1 MKSTTNE
8 PRNTTSRDATTR
20 LRRLTDRSTGQE
32 DKRRVILDAAVRVF
46 AHKGYHTSR
55 VGDIAEEAGVA
66 HGLLYHYFRS
76 KEELLET
83 IFRETWRDVLDAV
96 RAVEETD
103 ESARDRLAGIA
114 KILLRAW
121 RRDPDLVRVLVR
133 EVTRS
138 SHLQQR
144 IGEIDAA
151 FAGLERI
158 IARGQQ
164 EGEFRSD
171 LDPRMTS
178 YVFYGALE
186 EILTGWVLGQLED
199 GDEAITRAEET
210 VVEVICGGLA
220 ADRETAKV

>member
-1 MKSTTNE
+1 MS
-8 PRNTTSRDATTR
+8 
-20 LRRLTDRSTGQE
+20 DRSTAQE
-32 DKRRVILDAAVRVF
+32 DKRRLILDAAVRVF
-46 AHKGYHTSR
+46 ARKGYHTSR

-103 ESARDRLAGIA
+103 ETARERLAGIA

-144 IGEIDAA
+144 VDEIDQA

-158 IARGQQ
+158 IARGQE
-164 EGEFRSD
+164 EGEFRPD
-171 LDPRMTS
+171 LDPRMVS

-186 EILTGWVLGQLED
+186 EILTGWVLDQLDD
-199 GDEAITRAEET
+199 GDEQVALAEQT
-210 VVEVICGGLA
+210 VIEVVCSGLA
-220 ADRETAKV
+220 REREAAPL

>member
-1 MKSTTNE
+1 VKSTTNK
-8 PRNTTSRDATTR
+8 PRSTTENDATTT

-32 DKRRVILDAAVRVF
+32 DKRRLILDAAVRVF

-103 ESARDRLAGIA
+103 ESARDRLAGVA

-138 SHLQQR
+138 SHLQER
-144 IGEIDAA
+144 IDEIDAA

-158 IARGQQ
+158 IVRGQQ
-164 EGEFRSD
+164 DGEFRSE
-171 LDPRMTS
+171 LDPRMAS

-199 GDEAITRAEET
+199 GDEAIARAEQT

-220 ADRETAKV
+220 ADREAAKV

>member
-1 MKSTTNE
+1 
-8 PRNTTSRDATTR
+8 
-20 LRRLTDRSTGQE
+20 LTDRSTGQE
-32 DKRRVILDAAVRVF
+32 DKRRLILDAAVRVF
-46 AHKGYHTSR
+46 ARKGYHTCR

-103 ESARDRLAGIA
+103 ESARDRLAGVA

-138 SHLQQR
+138 SHLQHR
-144 IGEIDAA
+144 IAEIDAA

-158 IARGQQ
+158 VARGQE

-171 LDPRMTS
+171 LDPRMAS

-199 GDEAITRAEET
+199 GDEAIARAEQT

-220 ADRETAKV
+220 ADREIAKV

>member
-1 MKSTTNE
+1 M
-8 PRNTTSRDATTR
+8 
-20 LRRLTDRSTGQE
+20 LRTLTDRSGAQE
-32 DKRRVILDAAVRVF
+32 DKRRLILDAAVRVF
-46 AHKGYHTSR
+46 ARKGYHTSR

-103 ESARDRLAGIA
+103 ETARDRLGGVA

-133 EVTRS
+133 EVTRG
-138 SHLQQR
+138 SHLQRR
-144 IGEIDAA
+144 IDEIDQA

-158 IARGQQ
+158 IARGQE
-164 EGEFRSD
+164 EGEFRAD
-171 LDPRMTS
+171 VDARMVS

-186 EILTGWVLGQLED
+186 EILTGWVLGQLGD
-199 GDEAITRAEET
+199 GDDQIAAAEQT
-210 VVEVICGGLA
+210 VIEVVCGGLA
-220 ADRETAKV
+220 PDREAAPL

>member
-1 MKSTTNE
+1 
-8 PRNTTSRDATTR
+8 
-20 LRRLTDRSTGQE
+20 LTDRSTGQE
-32 DKRRVILDAAVRVF
+32 DKRRLILDAAVRVF
-46 AHKGYHTSR
+46 ARKGYHTSR

-138 SHLQQR
+138 SHLQER

-199 GDEAITRAEET
+199 GDEAIALAERT

-220 ADRETAKV
+220 ADREAAKV

>member
-1 MKSTTNE
+1 VLATRKLGSITGRGTT
-8 PRNTTSRDATTR
+8 
-20 LRRLTDRSTGQE
+20 LRPLADRSTGQE
-32 DKRRVILDAAVRVF
+32 DKRRLILDAAVRVF
-46 AHKGYHTSR
+46 AHKGYHTCR

-76 KEELLET
+76 KEELLEM

-138 SHLQQR
+138 SHLQER
-144 IGEIDAA
+144 IDEIDAA

-158 IARGQQ
+158 IVHGQQ

-171 LDPRMTS
+171 LDPRMAS

-199 GDEAITRAEET
+199 GDEAIARAEQT
-210 VVEVICGGLA
+210 VVDVICGGLA
-220 ADRETAKV
+220 ADREAAKV

>member
-1 MKSTTNE
+1 MLLT
-8 PRNTTSRDATTR
+8 
-20 LRRLTDRSTGQE
+20 LTDRSTGQE
-32 DKRRVILDAAVRVF
+32 DKRRLILDAAIRVF
-46 AHKGYHTSR
+46 ARKGYHTCR

-96 RAVEETD
+96 RSVEKTD
-103 ESARDRLAGIA
+103 ESAREQLAGIA
-114 KILLRAW
+114 KILLRSW

-144 IGEIDAA
+144 IDEIDAA
-151 FAGLERI
+151 FSELELI
-158 IARGQQ
+158 IANGQE
-164 EGEFRSD
+164 EGEFRAD
-171 LDPRMTS
+171 LDPRMAA

-186 EILTGWVLGQLED
+186 EILTGWVMGQLED
-199 GDEAITRAEET
+199 GDEQITRAEET
-210 VVEVICGGLA
+210 VVGVICGGLA
-220 ADRETAKV
+220 ADREAARL